1 MALLARDDERLAA
14 RLKIMEAENRSALAK
29 IHSDIHAQHGAAL
42 DGDGG
47 FGGGGGGRAVR
58 EEGTQEERGHDHLQA
73 LEEKMQERM
82 AAMQDRA
89 ADMLE
94 EQLQAFDALLR
105 KHGGSSQPT
114 GLSPSHSQSV
124 QPPAGPELANNVGD
138 LIGEL
143 ERKISG
149 KFQQFEN
156 KLSSKLEVQMQQLEK
171 KLEKKL
177 GDEMQ
182 QVSPQPHAAR
192 ESSEDA
198 IRRLISTPQP
208 VCPTWQV
215 HRSLAK
221 LNAKMRAQ
229 TGQVSDGLDL
239 VGQAV
244 SSLAVSGSNGQ
255 VRYLPPEGQVLAH
268 RGMPACAK
276 HTHTTGSTPR
286 CNAYIFSLV
295 IKSRPQHGPLVTGG
309 GADTPPGQADEP
321 AAASRT
327 ISGSWRSAEASAG
340 RSRERG
346 SERSVARGSSEES
359 ASTQRGRVEEYPGQ
373 RKSSSTRTHG
383 NFIHTAEDRP
393 VSGTVSLS
401 DALVVSCVC
410 ACACV

>member
-1 MALLARDDERLAA
+1 VALLARDDERLAA

-58 EEGTQEERGHDHLQA
+58 GEGTQEERGHDHLQA

-171 KLEKKL
+171 KL

-182 QVSPQPHAAR
+182 QVSPSPMRLANPRKTPSAGLSPHPNPCVRPGRCTEA
-192 ESSEDA
+192 
-198 IRRLISTPQP
+198 LP
-208 VCPTWQV
+208 
-215 HRSLAK
+215 SL
-221 LNAKMRAQ
+221 M
-229 TGQVSDGLDL
+229 
-239 VGQAV
+239 
-244 SSLAVSGSNGQ
+244 
-255 VRYLPPEGQVLAH
+255 
-268 RGMPACAK
+268 
-276 HTHTTGSTPR
+276 PR
-286 CNAYIFSLV
+286 C
-295 IKSRPQHGPLVTGG
+295 
-309 GADTPPGQADEP
+309 
-321 AAASRT
+321 
-327 ISGSWRSAEASAG
+327 
-340 RSRERG
+340 ER
-346 SERSVARGSSEES
+346 RRG
-359 ASTQRGRVEEYPGQ
+359 
-373 RKSSSTRTHG
+373 K
-383 NFIHTAEDRP
+383 
-393 VSGTVSLS
+393 
-401 DALVVSCVC
+401 
-410 ACACV
+410 

>member
-1 MALLARDDERLAA
+1 VALLARDDERLAA

-58 EEGTQEERGHDHLQA
+58 GEGTQEERGHDHLQA

-124 QPPAGPELANNVGD
+124 QPPAGPESANNVGD
-138 LIGEL
+138 LIREL
-143 ERKISG
+143 
-149 KFQQFEN
+149 EN
-156 KLSSKLEVQMQQLEK
+156 KLSSKLEVQMQQ
-171 KLEKKL
+171 LEKKL

-327 ISGSWRSAEASAG
+327 NSGSWRSAEASAG

-346 SERSVARGSSEES
+346 SERSVARGRPEES
-359 ASTQRGRVEEYPGQ
+359 ASTQSGRVEEYLEE
-373 RKSSSTRTHG
+373 RKNSSTRTHG
-383 NFIHTAEDRP
+383 LFIHTAEDRP

-401 DALVVSCVC
+401 DALVVPCVC
-410 ACACV
+410 VCVYVCV